1 MYGHN
6 DKVKIK
12 IQEDLEDSEQW
23 WAENQCSAKQCHG

>member
-12 IQEDLEDSEQW
+12 IQEDLEYSEQW
-23 WAENQCSAKQCHG
+23 WADKSMQ